1 MKEVFKNIYT
11 FEVTLPKSPLKA
23 INSYVIK
30 GKDRNLLVDTGYNK
44 PESKSDLL
52 EGLSEL
58 GLEIKD
64 MDLVI
69 THLHAD
75 HSGLVNLFSDT
86 NCKIY
91 ASKVDGKFINSMSN
105 DTYWNMMDGF
115 KHLYG
120 VDEDEMTI
128 ADNPGYNFKLD
139 HPVEFIELKFGDTLK
154 IDDYEFEVL
163 NLKGH
168 TPGHIGLY
176 DKNHKI
182 LFGADTVLDPITP
195 NITFWGFEYP
205 DILGTYFKTLSKLN
219 KMDLKYIFS
228 SHRRIIDNHK
238 ERIEELFIHH
248 KNRLQ
253 EILDVMDSDKE
264 YTIKELS
271 SMITWKIKAD
281 NWNEFP
287 KPQKWFATGETMSHA
302 EHLLYTGNLSMKNKN
317 GILYFKKLKNTIENI
332 FPKN

>member
-1 MKEVFKNIYT
+1 MSLNGLNFKFSKLIKILSKYFKTTKNSILLFAFLQILFFVILNFGYIKIIKELLMKEVLKIYIR
-11 FEVTLPKSPLKA
+11 LKLLCLKALLKA

-30 GKDRNLLVDTGYNK
+30 GVDRNLLVDTGYNK
-44 PESKSDLL
+44 PESKADLL

-75 HSGLVNLFSDT
+75 HSGLVNLFSDA

-253 EILDVMDSDKE
+253 EILDVMDNEKE
-264 YTIKELS
+264 YTIKDLS
-271 SMITWKIKAD
+271 SMITWKIRAD
-281 NWNEFP
+281 N
-287 KPQKWFATGETMSHA
+287 
-302 EHLLYTGNLSMKNKN
+302 
-317 GILYFKKLKNTIENI
+317 
-332 FPKN
+332 

>member
-1 MKEVFKNIYT
+1 
-11 FEVTLPKSPLKA
+11 
-23 INSYVIK
+23 
-30 GKDRNLLVDTGYNK
+30 
-44 PESKSDLL
+44 
-52 EGLSEL
+52 
-58 GLEIKD
+58 

-75 HSGLVNLFSDT
+75 HSGLVNLFSDA

-205 DILGTYFKTLSKLN
+205 DILGTYFKKLS
-219 KMDLKYIFS
+219 
-228 SHRRIIDNHK
+228 
-238 ERIEELFIHH
+238 
-248 KNRLQ
+248 
-253 EILDVMDSDKE
+253 
-264 YTIKELS
+264 LS
-271 SMITWKIKAD
+271 
-281 NWNEFP
+281 
-287 KPQKWFATGETMSHA
+287 
-302 EHLLYTGNLSMKNKN
+302 
-317 GILYFKKLKNTIENI
+317 
-332 FPKN
+332 